1 MTEMRRAFLEVGGR
15 GLAGDRRSGL
25 GAEREGLRVW
35 QLGWLLGL

>member
-25 GAEREGLRVW
+25 GAEEEPKGVAA
-35 QLGWLLGL
+35 GWLLGL